1 MGVRAT
7 LTVSIIEQGRLW
19 GLIACHHY
27 QPHWLSQ
34 EIRAACDMLSEMIS
48 MQITLREYAFRAQA
62 TTHARAIQH
71 DLIRRLAGNKYL
83 FTALVDEETTLPGML
98 AADGVAISS
107 DDTIVTY
114 GITPELGDIRILV
127 TWLQTT
133 ISAKVIV
140 TDRLSTLSPTFTSMA
155 GTASGMVVMEID
167 RDQGSYVFW
176 FRREAVQTVTWG
188 GNPAEKLL
196 TTDGT
201 SRLRPRK
208 SFEAWQIEMRGI
220 SRPWPADSHMLVEA
234 LRTVLVEVVLELM
247 TTRHTMVSLD
257 LLRIRR
263 AVEASSEP
271 IVVADPE
278 GTVLLVNPA
287 FTRLTGYD
295 TSALRLQGGLMTLPI
310 NTTLATGIEIAVRS
324 QEGNWQGELEIR
336 DRDGNAIPVQLRLDN
351 VRNEAGASI
360 GQIRLYTD
368 LRPQRR
374 VQEERRQ
381 LDAQLFETQKLESL
395 GILAGGIAH
404 DFNNLLTAMLGYANL
419 VRLELPA
426 NSPALEGIT
435 QIELAAQRAAELS
448 RQMLA
453 YSGRGKFIVQPIN
466 LSHVVQE
473 MVQLLQSV
481 VTKTTIL
488 QINLNKQLPPV
499 MADSTQIRQVVM
511 NLITNAADAIGENG
525 GQITL
530 TTMAVTVDEAF
541 FAPYTRFEPLPEGQY
556 VLLEVAD
563 TGIGMDE
570 QTQARVF
577 EPFYTTKFIG
587 RGLGLAAVQGIVR
600 GHRGAIRMES
610 QLGRGTTFGVLLP
623 ITTTSLKQSVR
634 EPAPMAS
641 GTGQLIL
648 VIDDDAGVRAFVQR
662 ALERTGYQTL
672 MASDGQAG
680 VATFASHMNQISAV
694 LLDLTMPTM
703 SGLETFNALR
713 QIRADIQVILCSGYN
728 EQEATHKFVGKGL
741 AGFVQK
747 PFRTHDL
754 LEALHRIVASTS
766 G

>member
-1 MGVRAT
+1 M
-7 LTVSIIEQGRLW
+7 
-19 GLIACHHY
+19 IA
-27 QPHWLSQ
+27 
-34 EIRAACDMLSEMIS
+34 
-48 MQITLREYAFRAQA
+48 
-62 TTHARAIQH
+62 
-71 DLIRRLAGNKYL
+71 
-83 FTALVDEETTLPGML
+83 
-98 AADGVAISS
+98 
-107 DDTIVTY
+107 
-114 GITPELGDIRILV
+114 
-127 TWLQTT
+127 
-133 ISAKVIV
+133 
-140 TDRLSTLSPTFTSMA
+140 
-155 GTASGMVVMEID
+155 MEID
-167 RDQGSYVFW
+167 RDQGSYVIW
-176 FRREAVQTVTWG
+176 FRREVVETVTWG
-188 GNPAEKLL
+188 GNPAEKLI

-201 SRLRPRK
+201 SRLRPRT
-208 SFEAWQIEMRGI
+208 SFQAWTIEMHGKA
-220 SRPWPADSHMLVEA
+220 RPWTADSYMLAEA

-247 TTRHTMVSLD
+247 TSRHTMVRLD
-257 LLRIRR
+257 LIRIRR

-271 IVVADPE
+271 IVVTDPE
-278 GTVLLVNPA
+278 GVVLLVNPA

-295 TSALRLQGGLMTLPI
+295 TSALREQGGLVTLPI
-310 NTTLATGIEIAVRS
+310 NATLATGIEVAVRS
-324 QEGNWQGELEIR
+324 QQGNWQGELEIR
-336 DRDGNAIPVQLRLDN
+336 DRDGNAIPVQLRLDS

-374 VQEERRQ
+374 AQEERRQ
-381 LDAQLFETQKLESL
+381 IDAQLFETQKLESL

-466 LSHVVQE
+466 LSHVVHE

-488 QINLNKQLPPV
+488 QINLNEQLPPV

-541 FAPYTRFEPLPEGQY
+541 FAPYKLPEGQY

-577 EPFYTTKFIG
+577 EPFYTTKFVG

-600 GHRGAIRMES
+600 GHHGAIRVES
-610 QLGRGTTFGVLLP
+610 QLGQGTTFSVLLP
-623 ITTTSLKQSVR
+623 ITTILVKQSVR
-634 EPAPMAS
+634 EPVPMAS
-641 GTGQLIL
+641 GAGKLIL

-672 MASDGQAG
+672 MAADGQVG
-680 VATFASHMNQISAV
+680 VAVFASHMNQISAV
-694 LLDLTMPTM
+694 LLDLTMPNM

-713 QIRADIQVILCSGYN
+713 QIRADIQVILCSGYS
-728 EQEATHKFVGKGL
+728 EQEATLKFVGKGL

-754 LEALHRIVASTS
+754 LDALHRIVIGPKPNAS
-766 G
+766 